1 MIIALPENRGAT
13 MSVVAV
19 LGECVADAFTA
30 PGAPSGG
37 PLGLEVWPGG
47 GPANTAV
54 TLARLGTPTL
64 FVGRLSSDPFGRMFR
79 ARLTA
84 AGADLGR
91 CPDAAEPSTLAVAD
105 LDAEGRASYTFHAEG
120 TADWQWTRAE
130 LAAALPA
137 TPAAAPACLHTGS
150 LALVRAPGAALVEE
164 LLAAHRPHTAISVDP
179 NVRTALASPEFY
191 RERLPGWCA
200 AADLLRLSDDDLAVL
215 LPGARPEEACERL
228 HALGA
233 RLVVITLGARG
244 SLASFDGHRV
254 TVPAAPANV
263 VDTVGAGDAF
273 MGGLLHHLHTAGL
286 LAPRLPGLTAA
297 QLPAA
302 LRTASRVAAATC
314 EQRGAE
320 PPWGVPGER

>member
-1 MIIALPENRGAT
+1 

-30 PGAPSGG
+30 PGAPPGG

-54 TLARLGTPTL
+54 TLARLGTSTL
-64 FVGRLSSDPFGRMFR
+64 FLGRLSRDPFGRMFR
-79 ARLTA
+79 ARLGA

-91 CPDAAEPSTLAVAD
+91 CPDAAEPSTLAVAG

-137 TPAAAPACLHTGS
+137 APGDAPACLHTGS

-164 LLAAHRPHTAISVDP
+164 LLAAHRPHAAISVDP
-179 NVRTALASPEFY
+179 NVRTALAPPGLY

-200 AADLLRLSDDDLAVL
+200 AADLLRLSEEDLAVL
-215 LPGARPEEACERL
+215 LPGARPEAACERL
-228 HALGA
+228 HAFGA
-233 RLVVITLGARG
+233 RLVVITLGAGG
-244 SLASFDGHRV
+244 SVASLDGHRV
-254 TVPAAPANV
+254 TVPAAPADV

-273 MGGLLHHLHTAGL
+273 TGGLLHHLHTAGL
-286 LAPRLPGLTAA
+286 LAPRLPTLTPGL
-297 QLPAA
+297 LPAA
-302 LRTASRVAAATC
+302 LHTASLIAAATC

-320 PPWGVPGER
+320 PPWAIPADR

>member
-1 MIIALPENRGAT
+1 
-13 MSVVAV
+13 MSVVV
-19 LGECVADAFTA
+19 LGECVADGFTA
-30 PGAPSGG
+30 PGAPPGG
-37 PLGLEVWPGG
+37 PLAVEFRAGG

-54 TLARLGTPTL
+54 ALARLGTPTVFL
-64 FVGRLSSDPFGRMFR
+64 GRLSRDPFGRMFR

-91 CPDAAEPSTLAVAD
+91 CPDAAESSTLAIAD

-137 TPAAAPACLHTGS
+137 GPATAPACLHTGS

-164 LLAAHRPHTAISVDP
+164 LLAAHRPHAAISVDP
-179 NVRTALASPEFY
+179 NVRTALAPPGRY

-215 LPGARPEEACERL
+215 LPGARPAEACERL

-233 RLVVITLGARG
+233 RLVVVTLGAHG
-244 SLASFDGHRV
+244 SLASLDGHQV
-254 TVPAAPANV
+254 TAPAAPADV

-273 MGGLLHHLHTAGL
+273 MGGLLHHLHGAGL
-286 LAPRLPGLTAA
+286 LAPRLPGLTPE
-297 QLPAA
+297 LMPAA
-302 LRTASRVAAATC
+302 LHTASLVSAATC
-314 EQRGAE
+314 AQRGAE